1 MQMVIDFIMLS
12 IKSISMGAFFGLLC
26 SFILK
31 KVNLNY
37 DPIKECMLI
46 LMTAYLSYLVAE

>member
-1 MQMVIDFIMLS
+1 MVIDFIMLS